1 MNKKPLV
8 TVICICYNHE
18 SYVTQALN
26 SIIEQTFKPIEI
38 IIVDDC
44 SGDNSALV
52 IKNWLKQF
60 PQVKFLLNTINL
72 GVTKSFNKAKA
83 LSKGDYI
90 IDLAA
95 DDILMENAVETLIS
109 VFNQHENIA
118 IAYGNAA
125 LIDGHNN
132 FIENYYTSDHEGKSG
147 DLYKSIISQTLKINS
162 VASMIKTK
170 VIDSLGGYDESLLYE
185 DLDIWIRASRNYPF
199 NYVDEII
206 VKKRIIAS
214 SLSNQF
220 NKPLNKFSKRLNRSV
235 YIILRKA
242 YHLNRDKSENKAL
255 IKRVRNEMKKSL
267 KNYNLLL
274 ALKYLLLEISLKLNL
289 NLK

>member
-18 SYVTQALN
+18 SYVKQALN

-132 FIENYYTSDHEGKSG
+132 FIENYYTSDQEGKSG

-214 SLSNQF
+214 SLGNQF

-274 ALKYLLLEISLKLNL
+274 ALKYLLLEISLMLNL

>member
-132 FIENYYTSDHEGKSG
+132 FIENYYTSDQEGKSG

-214 SLSNQF
+214 SLGNQF

-274 ALKYLLLEISLKLNL
+274 ALKYLLLEISLMLNL